1 MSLRHRYH
9 EYFQKHLAHLTVIKQ
24 RISTPIP
31 QLPTVRSGP
40 SDGVVS
46 SIDSELDFGL
56 DSLDPEVGSANVLA
70 GLGIT
75 DEEYNKLIADLFN
88 GGGTDFK
95 SEKRPLDLDG
105 EDLDERADKRAR
117 FEVVQ

>member
-1 MSLRHRYH
+1 
-9 EYFQKHLAHLTVIKQ
+9 VIKQ

-31 QLPTVRSGP
+31 QLPAVSSGP

-56 DSLDPEVGSANVLA
+56 DSLDPGVGSANGLA
-70 GLGIT
+70 DLGFT
-75 DEEYNKLIADLFN
+75 GEEYNKIIADLFN
-88 GGGTDFK
+88 GDGTDFE

-105 EDLDERADKRAR
+105 EDPDDRARKRAR
-117 FEVVQ
+117 FEAVQ

>member
-1 MSLRHRYH
+1 
-9 EYFQKHLAHLTVIKQ
+9 LTVIKQ

-31 QLPTVRSGP
+31 QLPAVASGP
-40 SDGVVS
+40 GAGAVS
-46 SIDSELDFGL
+46 SIESELGYCL
-56 DSLDPEVGSANVLA
+56 GTLDPGVGSVNVLA

-75 DEEYNKLIADLFN
+75 DEEYKKILADLFN
-88 GGGTDFK
+88 GNGPDFE

-105 EDLDERADKRAR
+105 EDLDERASKRAR